1 MSSQSQINV
10 VLGSQWGDEGKGKIV
25 DVLSGKADVV
35 CRCQGGSNAGH
46 TVIVEEKEFKFQL
59 IPSGI
64 INESVT
70 VIIGNGVVLHVP
82 TLMKEIENNTMK
94 GILSMKERMKIS
106 DRTHLVFDQHQ
117 QIDGFLENLRNKSSL
132 GTTKR
137 GIGPA
142 YATKALRNSI
152 RVSDLVGDFEKFTN
166 LFKDLSA
173 YHQRL
178 FHDLEINIES
188 EIQKYKEYAEI
199 LKPMVVDTIPLIY
212 EEIKKG
218 SNILVE
224 GANATMLDI
233 DFGTYPYVTSS
244 NCGIGGAITGLGI
257 PAKAI
262 NNVYGVVKAYT
273 TRVGGGVLPSELF
286 DETGTLLQ
294 TIGNEVG
301 TNTGRT
307 RRCGWL
313 DLVVVNYTHMI
324 NGYTALA
331 LTKIDVLDTLKEIKI
346 AIGYK
351 LDGVLLPSFPANLSI
366 LEKVEVVYA
375 TLPGWNESLKDI
387 RKFEDLPE
395 NARKYIKF
403 IEDYVNVPVKW
414 VSVGKSRDATIE
426 VF

>member
-94 GILSMKERMKIS
+94 GILGMKERMKIS

-166 LFKDLSA
+166 LFKELSA

-286 DETGTLLQ
+286 DETGVLLQ

-313 DLVVVNYTHMI
+313 DLVVVKYTHMI

-351 LDGVLLPSFPANLSI
+351 LNGVLLPSFPANLSI